1 MQKDFSY
8 PLKIEQMGQGE
19 QNYKLIA
26 DKEQLEF
33 IRDVLQVPAVES
45 FEANIKLKF
54 YKKRGIL
61 DVWGNV
67 ISNIEQISVISLEP
81 FNKIYKT
88 DFKVTYDTTATYEE
102 IKEQDVDI
110 MVDIPDIVVNGEI
123 NLADI
128 AIEHLALELDDHP
141 RKEGEEFKEI
151 IEDIAPIRN
160 NPFAILEQLKKK

>member
-54 YKKRGIL
+54 YKKKGIL

-67 ISNIEQISVISLEP
+67 TSNIEQISVISLES

-88 DFKVTYDTTATYEE
+88 
-102 IKEQDVDI
+102 
-110 MVDIPDIVVNGEI
+110 
-123 NLADI
+123 
-128 AIEHLALELDDHP
+128 
-141 RKEGEEFKEI
+141 RKPKQEY
-151 IEDIAPIRN
+151 
-160 NPFAILEQLKKK
+160 L